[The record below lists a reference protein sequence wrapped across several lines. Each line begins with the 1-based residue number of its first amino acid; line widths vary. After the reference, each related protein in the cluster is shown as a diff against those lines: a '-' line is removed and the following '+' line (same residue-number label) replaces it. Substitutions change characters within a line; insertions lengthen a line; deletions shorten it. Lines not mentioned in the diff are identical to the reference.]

1 VLLDSIADRVEEVEA
16 SLIARERDRAARVS
30 RCRFGMILSQEDK
43 LEAFADVGIVA
54 IHIMC

>member
-1 VLLDSIADRVEEVEA
+1 MLLDSIADSVEEVEA
-16 SLIARERDRAARVS
+16 SLVARERDRARVS

-43 LEAFADVGIVA
+43 LEAFADVGTVA